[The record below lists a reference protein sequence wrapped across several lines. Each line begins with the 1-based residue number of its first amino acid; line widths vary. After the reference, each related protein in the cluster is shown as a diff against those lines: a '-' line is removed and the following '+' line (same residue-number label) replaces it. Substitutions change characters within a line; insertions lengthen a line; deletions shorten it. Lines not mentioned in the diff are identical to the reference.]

1 MTVQK
6 LTVQLP
12 RFLSSVTS
20 NHKVTFVAAHEGD
33 GFGEEPPKPDAILQV
48 VESISSQLF
57 DIKNTVLQQNAQVKS
72 VAAAYAMEM
81 IRAIFQQDEPTIL
94 ERIERYIEL
103 SLADNRFNTSPTVY
117 VHPLVLEHVSEYF
130 TGVENFDGQLEADK
144 DLPRTDCRVE
154 FEDNGL
160 IASLE
165 QQLNLMETKL
175 NQAIVA
181 GGAV

>member
-1 MTVQK
+1 MKET
-6 LTVQLP
+6 
-12 RFLSSVTS
+12 
-20 NHKVTFVAAHEGD
+20 
-33 GFGEEPPKPDAILQV
+33 ILQV

-130 TGVENFDGQLEADK
+130 TGDK